1 MKFKALICDLDGTL
15 LDTVHSIAHFMNETL
30 KSFGI
35 EPCRDGE
42 YNYYAGNGAIEL
54 TRRALKSK
62 GISDDSLTARVYT
75 AYKEA
80 YDNDPLYKTEIF
92 PGIAELIASLKKKGV
107 LLGVISNKPHSAVL
121 PIVKHFFGEVFDII
135 LGQSDTFPL
144 KPDAA
149 LGVYATEKLGV
160 LPSETVFI
168 GDTGVDIE
176 FARAFGAGLSVGV
189 LWGFRDYKELKEAG
203 ADMIISEAKEL
214 LEVFL

>member
-30 KSFGI
+30 KGFGI
-35 EPCRDGE
+35 ETCRDEE

-54 TRRALKSK
+54 TRRTLRSK
-62 GISDDSLTARVYT
+62 GISDDDLMSRVYT
-75 AYKEA
+75 AYKVA

-92 PGIAELIASLKKKGV
+92 PGIVELIAALKEKGV

-121 PIVKHFFGEVFDII
+121 PIVKHFFGDAFDIV
-135 LGQSDTFPL
+135 LGQSDSFPL
-144 KPDAA
+144 KPDGAV
-149 LGVYATEKLGV
+149 GVYATEKLGV

-168 GDTGVDIE
+168 GDTGVDVE

-189 LWGFRDYKELKEAG
+189 LWGFRDYEELKTAG
-203 ADMIISEAKEL
+203 ADMIIRDAKEL
-214 LEVFL
+214 LEVF